1 MARKTESQAKPGGTT
16 GSGKEH
22 EAPAAAKL
30 PDFVPAALPDGAASL
45 DAGKVPTTTPLV
57 GEGASD
63 QFEQDDAERP
73 MQRVVRVASKP
84 EFFRRA
90 GRVFSRTPVDIRLD
104 DLEEAE
110 LELLQGE
117 PMLSVSFGYLGD

>member
-16 GSGKEH
+16 GSAKEQ
-22 EAPAAAKL
+22 EALAAAKL
-30 PDFVPAALPDGAASL
+30 PDFVPAAVPDGLASL
-45 DAGKVPTTTPLV
+45 DAGKVQATTPLV

-63 QFEQDDAERP
+63 QFEQDDAEQP

-90 GRVFSRTPVDIRLD
+90 GRVFSRIPVDIRLD